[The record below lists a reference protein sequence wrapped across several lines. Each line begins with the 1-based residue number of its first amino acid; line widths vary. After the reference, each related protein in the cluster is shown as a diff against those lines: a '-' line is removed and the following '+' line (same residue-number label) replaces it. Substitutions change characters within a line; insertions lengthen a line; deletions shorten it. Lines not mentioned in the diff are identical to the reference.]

1 MTLRSPSS
9 WNPVVTSRLKRWAL
23 LRYLSTSGKNTV
35 DNKAFTDTL
44 LLPKTPF
51 PLRADLK
58 ENEARYGELTRENL
72 YRWQECAISV

>member
-9 WNPVVTSRLKRWAL
+9 WNSIAPCKLKRPAL
-23 LRYLSTSGKNTV
+23 LRYLSTSAKNPV

-72 YRWQECAISV
+72 YKWQVCTISV